1 MIAFLPVITA
11 GLLTGLSLIIAI
23 GAQNAFVIRQGLT
36 KQHVLL
42 VVAICAAADAVLIFL
57 GVGGLGAIIQGLPWL
72 LEVIRW
78 FGVVYLTWFG
88 IKSVRSVFKEQA
100 LDASGV
106 QSGSAGK
113 AVAAVLGFTFLNP
126 HVYLDTVI
134 LLGSIGN
141 QFGEGKWLFAVG
153 ASLDSV
159 LWFSAIGFGAKAASG
174 VMKKPAFWKVLDSI
188 IAAVM
193 ISIAIVL
200 AVYKFEAYCMDE
212 QQLMSTF
219 SVLSFSVLGL
229 GAIVLSLVTL
239 LGRGNR
245 SFAVITAAATIFLG
259 AFMWFVL
266 APEGILP
273 TVLGVIALV
282 LSLWPRKKRAETKDE
297 D

>member
-88 IKSVRSVFKEQA
+88 IKSVRSVFKDQA
-100 LDASGV
+100 LDVAGSH
-106 QSGSAGK
+106 SGSAGK

-141 QFGEGKWLFAVG
+141 QFGTDKWWFAIG
-153 ASLDSV
+153 ASMASV

-174 VMKKPAFWKVLDSI
+174 LMRKPVFWKVLDSI

-193 ISIAIVL
+193 FSIAILL
-200 AVYKFEAYCMDE
+200 AFYKF
-212 QQLMSTF
+212 
-219 SVLSFSVLGL
+219 
-229 GAIVLSLVTL
+229 
-239 LGRGNR
+239 
-245 SFAVITAAATIFLG
+245 
-259 AFMWFVL
+259 
-266 APEGILP
+266 
-273 TVLGVIALV
+273 
-282 LSLWPRKKRAETKDE
+282 
-297 D
+297 